1 LCCYDSLKPKFVL
14 KKVVFLCL
22 LLLLRFGLVF
32 VFGGMLFLLL
42 LLMNLLL
49 LVLDTRFVVRR
60 RKSFVCFEGRCD
72 SDSGTEILL
81 PLVFRLRV
89 ESMT

>member
-1 LCCYDSLKPKFVL
+1 LFVG
-14 KKVVFLCL
+14 VVVAVW
-22 LLLLRFGLVF
+22 FGFVF
-32 VFGGMLFLLL
+32 VFGGMLLLLL

-60 RKSFVCFEGRCD
+60 RKSFLCFEGRCD
-72 SDSGTEILL
+72 LDSGTEILL

-89 ESMT
+89 ESMM

>member
-1 LCCYDSLKPKFVL
+1 LVW
-14 KKVVFLCL
+14 
-22 LLLLRFGLVF
+22 FGFVF
-32 VFGGMLFLLL
+32 VFGGMLLLLL

-60 RKSFVCFEGRCD
+60 RKSFLCFEGRCD
-72 SDSGTEILL
+72 LDSGTEIPL

-89 ESMT
+89 ESMM

>member
-1 LCCYDSLKPKFVL
+1 LFVG
-14 KKVVFLCL
+14 VVVAVW
-22 LLLLRFGLVF
+22 FGFVF
-32 VFGGMLFLLL
+32 VFGGMLLLLLLLL

-60 RKSFVCFEGRCD
+60 RKSFLCFEGRCD
-72 SDSGTEILL
+72 LDSGTEILL

-89 ESMT
+89 ESMM

>member
-1 LCCYDSLKPKFVL
+1 LKR
-14 KKVVFLCL
+14 VVFLCL

-32 VFGGMLFLLL
+32 VFGGMLLLL

>member
-1 LCCYDSLKPKFVL
+1 MFVG
-14 KKVVFLCL
+14 VVVAVW
-22 LLLLRFGLVF
+22 FGFVF
-32 VFGGMLFLLL
+32 VFGGMLLLLL

-60 RKSFVCFEGRCD
+60 RKSFLCFEGRCD
-72 SDSGTEILL
+72 LDSGTEILL

-89 ESMT
+89 ESMM

>member
-1 LCCYDSLKPKFVL
+1 LVW
-14 KKVVFLCL
+14 
-22 LLLLRFGLVF
+22 FGLVWFGFVFVF
-32 VFGGMLFLLL
+32 VFGGMLLLLL

-60 RKSFVCFEGRCD
+60 RKSFLCFEGRCD
-72 SDSGTEILL
+72 LDSRTEILL

-89 ESMT
+89 ESMM